1 MTPAGESFRDAV
13 SGDPAVAAFL
23 RHASSE
29 RGESPNTVAAYARDL
44 GQFALFLRGGRSGAE
59 GPDGAADAAVPDWTA
74 VGRGDARRFLAAVAR
89 AEAAPATV
97 RRKLSALKSF
107 FKFLVRDGAMRES
120 PLEGLRGPRTRRT
133 LPDVLSVNEVGDLLD
148 AALAAADREAAVPPR
163 DGSEAERFRAYLAL
177 RDWALLEFLYGTGA
191 RIAEAA
197 ALVRRDVSFDTGC
210 ATLFGKGRKQRLA
223 PMSGGA
229 ARAMRR
235 LLAANAETW
244 GEAAAAPL
252 SPVFFNRR
260 GGRATTRL
268 FERTFE
274 QAIVSA
280 GLPRRYS
287 PHSLRHSFA
296 THLLDNGAD
305 LRIVQ
310 ELLGHASLST
320 TQLYTHVSVERL
332 HAVYREAFPRA

>member
-1 MTPAGESFRDAV
+1 MNRPPESLRDAV

-23 RHASSE
+23 RHVASE

-44 GQFALFLRGGRSGAE
+44 GQFALFLTEEERDAGRGTAPAPRPAT
-59 GPDGAADAAVPDWTA
+59 DWTA
-74 VGRGDARRFLAAVAR
+74 AGRGDARRFLAAVAR

-107 FKFLVRDGAMRES
+107 FKFLVRDGALRES

-148 AALAAADREAAVPPR
+148 TALATADREAATPPR
-163 DGSEAERFRAYLAL
+163 DDSEAERFRAYLAL
-177 RDWALLEFLYGTGA
+177 RDWTLLEFLYGTGA

-197 ALVRRDVSFDTGC
+197 ALRRRDVSFETGC

-235 LLAANAETW
+235 LFAANAETW
-244 GEAAAAPL
+244 GEAAAAPQA
-252 SPVFFNRR
+252 PVFLNRR

-268 FERTFE
+268 FERAF
-274 QAIVSA
+274 AAALVSA
-280 GLPRRYS
+280 GLPPRYS

-296 THLLDNGAD
+296 THMLDNGAD
-305 LRIVQ
+305 LRVVQ

-320 TQLYTHVSVERL
+320 TQLYTHVSIERL
-332 HAVYREAFPRA
+332 HAVYRESFPRA